1 VTTHTI
7 RVWAR
12 DYTGNESTREVTGLK
27 VSYAEAEMSEPPVT
41 SSPTLSPKPDGSAEI
56 TIAYN
61 LNQDVNSAIY
71 MVSIGGE
78 MVWTRHFSA
87 GEMGGQAGY
96 NTVSFNGIS
105 DISGLPLGNG
115 IYVYKIVAEGRV
127 IGKGHI
133 VIYD

>member
-1 VTTHTI
+1 
-7 RVWAR
+7 
-12 DYTGNESTREVTGLK
+12 
-27 VSYAEAEMSEPPVT
+27 
-41 SSPTLSPKPDGSAEI
+41 
-56 TIAYN
+56 
-61 LNQDVNSAIY
+61 
-71 MVSIGGE
+71 VSIGGE

-96 NTVSFNGIS
+96 NAVAFNGIS